1 MSQTGSTK
9 TGSDP
14 RTVTLAQDKNRIAV
28 LDFLRGIASL
38 GVVFFHF
45 FNVLNPGFLTS
56 ISYYGQ
62 LGVQVFFVISGFIIP
77 YSLYRGGYTL
87 RHYGTFVL
95 KRVVRLDPPYIV
107 TIVIIMVL
115 GVLSWYFP
123 FQQGPVFEV
132 TLPQVLLHFAYI
144 NVFFGYPWLSDVF
157 WTLAIEF
164 QYYLL
169 IGLVFPLVFSRRLSI
184 RLATFVALGT
194 LSFVIHPAAYTFYY
208 MFLLFMG
215 IWTCQF
221 KLGLIGKKEYA
232 LLLALSTVMAVV
244 TARVSASIAPLCGVS
259 ESLFLDMSEGVFPF
273 LWSISYYVYLFSI
286 PICRRVLNVLLRV
299 TGAQSIP
306 GRLLVIVIAMAFTIL
321 AAYLFYLL
329 IERPAQRW
337 SAAFR
342 YRKHLKVEV
351 SAEEIELNP
360 AF

>member
-1 MSQTGSTK
+1 MSQTESRK

-14 RTVTLAQDKNRIAV
+14 PPVTLAQDKNRIAV

-132 TLPQVLLHFAYI
+132 SLPQVLLHFAYI

-184 RLATFVALGT
+184 RLATFVALGALNGNGRT
-194 LSFVIHPAAYTFYY
+194 DRGVGCDHRRVWGGVRDSLPGYELCHFSFSGAH
-208 MFLLFMG
+208 LLFP
-215 IWTCQF
+215 
-221 KLGLIGKKEYA
+221 
-232 LLLALSTVMAVV
+232 LLDT
-244 TARVSASIAPLCGVS
+244 
-259 ESLFLDMSEGVFPF
+259 
-273 LWSISYYVYLFSI
+273 
-286 PICRRVLNVLLRV
+286 
-299 TGAQSIP
+299 
-306 GRLLVIVIAMAFTIL
+306 
-321 AAYLFYLL
+321 
-329 IERPAQRW
+329 
-337 SAAFR
+337 
-342 YRKHLKVEV
+342 
-351 SAEEIELNP
+351 
-360 AF
+360 